1 MEAPAVQMQ
10 PCSIELDEH
19 LEQTMELEMAC
30 VSANHLLIL
39 VALGFLT
46 PFLFNEVKP
55 MDYFW
60 H

>member
-1 MEAPAVQMQ
+1 MQ

-19 LEQTMELEMAC
+19 LEQIMELEMVC
-30 VSANHLLIL
+30 VSANYLLTL

-46 PFLFNEVKP
+46 PFLFNEVKT
-55 MDYFW
+55 MDYFG